1 LRIRVGAKTDAGLV
15 RANNEDSYL
24 LHGRL
29 FAVADGMGGHNA
41 GEVASFVALRGL
53 RQGSKEANFADEKA
67 LEEYFALLFAQ
78 INRDVY
84 AQALLVP
91 NYYGMGTT
99 LTALGLC
106 DAGYAFG
113 HVGDSRLYLFRK
125 GQLTQLTQDHSLVAE
140 LVQSGRLSETEALN
154 HPLSNVLSRAIGV
167 EPTVMVET
175 GSGDVYA
182 GDLFLLCTDGVFTVV
197 EEDWIAGLL
206 SQDRSPQGK
215 AEQLVKRALEQGS
228 TDNVT
233 AVVVQVDGSV

>member
-1 LRIRVGAKTDAGLV
+1 
-15 RANNEDSYL
+15 
-24 LHGRL
+24 
-29 FAVADGMGGHNA
+29 
-41 GEVASFVALRGL
+41 
-53 RQGSKEANFADEKA
+53 
-67 LEEYFALLFAQ
+67 
-78 INRDVY
+78 
-84 AQALLVP
+84 
-91 NYYGMGTT
+91 MGTT

-197 EEDWIAGLL
+197 EEDWILV
-206 SQDRSPQGK
+206 SSPRIDLPRESGATGK
-215 AEQLVKRALEQGS
+215 AGPGARQHR
-228 TDNVT
+228 
-233 AVVVQVDGSV
+233 